1 MCRAM
6 AGGSSVGEILPLQEE
21 PVPMGEAGG
30 SCWVVWISPVG
41 SVLTLLSLP
50 QIFSS
55 SVALASF
62 ILHLPA
68 VPALGLHTSVLTQP
82 GGGEMAG
89 LGQAWRALLKLLWGD
104 ADESFSQHL
113 WAQGYCQQ
121 TH

>member
-21 PVPMGEAGG
+21 PVPTGEAGG
-30 SCWVVWISPVG
+30 SCWVMGV

-62 ILHLPA
+62 ILHPSA

-113 WAQGYCQQ
+113 WAQGHRQQ